1 MPANLYR
8 RGPVWWARAQVAGRD
23 LRRSLR
29 TGDRVEAKK
38 RLAKWLE
45 QVSHIAFDGQ
55 ERATWQAAVKRWSSE
70 LPQSVRQSTI
80 NRYLVSAR
88 QLHPHFSDLYLDQIN
103 RRKIAEYVAARR
115 KDGASNATIRRDLTV
130 LSRIMVGATNWGWI
144 ERNPSAD
151 FDRSLIRER
160 REAIRPP
167 TNDELNLVLQTM
179 SPMLASLLRFLR
191 ATGMRLQEAGGLEW
205 PAVDLARGEVQ
216 LLRTKT
222 GRPRTLKLTPEAAG
236 TLAGTPRHISSP
248 YVFWHGDGLRYRN
261 LPTFLSRKIKRA
273 KQHFRVHDL
282 RHAFAIEKL
291 QAGWDIYDLSR
302 YLGHSS
308 VKTTEIYLG
317 WLAQNPAQVQRFGT
331 GKTDA
336 NA

>member
-8 RGPVWWARAQVAGRD
+8 RGAVWWARAQVAGRD
-23 LRRSLR
+23 HRRSLR
-29 TGDRVEAKK
+29 TGNRAEAQK

-45 QVSHIAFDGQ
+45 QISHIAFDGQ
-55 ERATWQAAVKRWSSE
+55 ERATWQAAVKRWTQE

-80 NRYLVSAR
+80 KRYLVSAR
-88 QLHPHFSDLYLDQIN
+88 QLHPHFSELYLDQIT

-115 KDGASNATIRRDLTV
+115 KDGATNATIRRDLTV
-130 LSRIMVGATNWGWI
+130 LSRITAAALNWGWL
-144 ERNPSAD
+144 ERNPAKD
-151 FDRSLIRER
+151 FDRSAIRER

-167 TNDELNLVLQTM
+167 TSAEIDTVLKTLG
-179 SPMLASLLRFLR
+179 PMLATLLRFLR
-191 ATGMRLQEAGGLEW
+191 ATGMRLEEAGGLEW
-205 PAVDLARGEVQ
+205 SQVDLGREEVR

-222 GRPRTLKLTPEAAG
+222 GRPRTLRLTPEAVG
-236 TLAGTPRHISSP
+236 TLAGTARHITSP

-261 LPTFLSRKIKRA
+261 LPTFLSRKIKAA
-273 KQHFRVHDL
+273 KQQFRVHDL

-291 QAGWDIYDLSR
+291 QQGWDIYDLSR

-331 GKTDA
+331 AKAET
-336 NA
+336 NV